1 MVAGPRGLALRLTP
15 DQPSPRGALDDPGEA
30 LSTVETAIA
39 AARRDVTV
47 IVDERASNRTI
58 IVRTAESSQD
68 PTAGWPEAL
77 AVAPPM
83 LVITAQ
89 RFKALQP
96 TSDVTTETVLLSL
109 PEGIDRG
116 SIRKLVDPCAAADPF
131 PHRHSELSHRRS
143 GRLEAAAIKLMKL
156 AGLLPAA
163 LAVELD
169 PSIGDPGTW
178 ARRAG
183 LTFVRSDAI
192 ADYDA
197 LAARSLRVVA
207 EARVPLA
214 DAEDVRVAAFRPS
227 DGGTEHLAII
237 VGRPEASSPVLT
249 RVHSACL
256 TGDLLGSL
264 RCDCGD
270 QLRGAIRVL
279 SQAGGGV
286 LFYLAQEGRGI
297 GLINKLRA
305 YALQDQGFDT
315 VDANERLGFEF
326 DERAYGAA
334 AAMLR
339 QLGFRS
345 VRLMTNNP
353 EKVAAL
359 RRYGIDVVE
368 RLPHAFA
375 ANKHNRS
382 YLRTKAL
389 RSGHF
394 LPTTPADDE
403 SWRSDRAASGADSC
417 SHYRDRGGYRQV
429 EGAAGAAS
437 SPENRPAELQ
447 RVVAAA
453 DGSVAQPAA
462 PADVEAAVR
471 TLIAWAGD
479 DPDRPGLARTPTRV
493 AAAYGE
499 LFAGY
504 RANPARL
511 LRRSLM
517 PDDNE
522 GRIVLLRDIRFVSFC
537 EHHLLPFSGHVHIG
551 YLPRRHLVGIGAI
564 AAAVDALARRLQ
576 LQERLTD
583 QLASVLTEVLD
594 PLGLAVIVEASHQC
608 VAARGP
614 KIDARLVTS
623 RQLGALAA
631 EHDLGKV
638 FHALLAAREDQV
650 NGAAA

>member
-1 MVAGPRGLALRLTP
+1 M
-15 DQPSPRGALDDPGEA
+15 
-30 LSTVETAIA
+30 STVEAAIA
-39 AARRDVTV
+39 AVRRDMVV
-47 IVDERASNRTI
+47 IVDERTSNRTI
-58 IVRTAESSQD
+58 IVRTVESSQD
-68 PTAGWPEAL
+68 PAAGWPEAV
-77 AVAPPM
+77 AVARPL
-83 LVITAQ
+83 LVLTAQ
-89 RFKALQP
+89 RFKALRP
-96 TSDVTTETVLLSL
+96 ASDVTTETILLLL
-109 PEGIDRG
+109 PEGVDREAV
-116 SIRKLVDPCAAADPF
+116 RKLADPCATADPISQRHGEF
-131 PHRHSELSHRRS
+131 PKARS
-143 GRLEAAAIKLMKL
+143 GRLEAAAVKLMKL

-163 LAVELD
+163 LVITLD
-169 PSIGDPGTW
+169 PNIGDPGAW
-178 ARRAG
+178 ARKAG
-183 LTFVRSDAI
+183 LTFVRSDAV

-197 LAARSLRVVA
+197 VAARSLRIVA

-279 SQAGGGV
+279 SQTGGGI

-305 YALQDQGFDT
+305 YELQDQGFDT
-315 VDANERLGFEF
+315 VDANERLGFEL

-339 QLGFRS
+339 QLGFRG
-345 VRLMTNNP
+345 VRLLTNNP
-353 EKVAAL
+353 AKVTAL

-375 ANKHNRS
+375 ANKHNRG

-394 LPTTPADDE
+394 LPTTSADGE
-403 SWRSDRAASGADSC
+403 SWRSDPAASWADSC
-417 SHYRDRGGYRQV
+417 SRPGDQGEGRQV
-429 EGAAGAAS
+429 EEAARAAS
-437 SPENRPAELQ
+437 SPEHRSAEFQ
-447 RVVAAA
+447 RAAA
-453 DGSVAQPAA
+453 GGGVAQPAL
-462 PADVEAAVR
+462 ADVEAAVR

-479 DPDRPGLARTPTRV
+479 DPDRSGLARTPTRV

-499 LFAGY
+499 LFTGY
-504 RANPARL
+504 RIDPALL

-517 PDDNE
+517 PDDKE

-537 EHHLLPFSGHVHIG
+537 EHHLLPFSGHVHVG

-583 QLASVLTEVLD
+583 QLTSVLTEVLD
-594 PLGLAVIVEASHQC
+594 PLGLAVIVDASHQC

-631 EHDLGKV
+631 EHDLGRV
-638 FHALLAAREDQV
+638 FHALLASRENQ
-650 NGAAA
+650 GSEAAA